1 MTAIPDPGDAPGDK
15 DQTNDQTADQ
25 ANVSAAMDYIG
36 QRRQKQMLQHCQL

>member
-15 DQTNDQTADQ
+15 DQTHDQTADQ

-36 QRRQKQMLQHCQL
+36 QLGWADVDLL